1 MAWESFDRKRMKQIS
16 KQLAG
21 NYKEND
27 KNTSELIPCVLIK
40 GQGDIWC
47 AHITE
52 RRVVRVVRGTKGYI
66 LSDDLDD
73 QGRLPVFTEAGDMI
87 AIDPDEIEEIG
98 FN

>member
-1 MAWESFDRKRMKQIS
+1 MKLNIIQEDD
-16 KQLAG
+16 
-21 NYKEND
+21 ENGG
-27 KNTSELIPCVLIK
+27 ELIPCVLIK
-40 GQGDIWC
+40 GHGDIWC

-52 RRVVRVVRGTKGYI
+52 RRVVRVVRGTKGYL

>member
-1 MAWESFDRKRMKQIS
+1 MSWKSFDRKRMKQIS

-21 NYKEND
+21 NYKEDDENGG
-27 KNTSELIPCVLIK
+27 ELIPCVLIK
-40 GQGDIWC
+40 GHGDIWC

-52 RRVVRVVRGTKGYI
+52 RRVVRVVRGTKGYL

>member
-1 MAWESFDRKRMKQIS
+1 MSWENFDRKRMRHIS

-21 NYKEND
+21 SYKEND
-27 KNTSELIPCVLIK
+27 INTSELIPCVLIK

-52 RRVVRVVRGTKGYI
+52 RREVRVVRGTKGYI